1 MSYPDPVTEG
11 LRRGWA
17 VLDADAPVLP
27 EQVRF
32 DVVVVGTGAGGGT
45 TAEILSHAGLRV
57 LLVEEGPLRSS
68 SDFRMR
74 ESEAYPQLY
83 QESAARRTKDQA
95 IGILQGRCVGGS
107 TTVNWTSSFRTPADT
122 LAFWRD
128 RYGLDGFDE
137 QAMAPWFERMEQRL
151 SVAPW
156 TVRPNE
162 NNDILR
168 RGAQRLGW
176 SSASIARNVN
186 GCLNL
191 GYCGVGCPVNAKQS
205 MLVTTIPSSLD
216 AGATLYARARA
227 ARLVVQGE
235 RAVALEIDW
244 LDATGTRPSGRR
256 TTVGA
261 AHFVL
266 AAGAIGS
273 PALLLRSGAPDP
285 HRLLGTRT
293 FLHPVVVSAAVFD
306 ETVGGFAGAPQ
317 SVYVDHFLHDAPIDG
332 PIGYKLEVPPIHPVL
347 FATTVTGFGDEH
359 RRRMLDFARTQATIA
374 LLRDGFHERSPGG
387 RVELRGDGAPVL
399 DYPLDDFV
407 LEGARRA
414 LLSMAELQFAAG
426 ARTVQPAHELASPY
440 RSWREAREAIAAL
453 PMKPLLTRVVSAHV
467 MGGCRFAADEAR
479 GVVDP
484 DGVHWR
490 WRNVSVHDGSLFPTS
505 IGANPQLSIYGFAAR
520 LASGLAQRLGTRA
533 PKAQAVTPAPKAQAA
548 TQAPKAQGSTA
559 APRARSAP
567 AASG

>member
-1 MSYPDPVTEG
+1 MSFPDPVTEG

-17 VLDADAPVLP
+17 VLDADAQSLP
-27 EQVRF
+27 AEAQF
-32 DVVVVGTGAGGGT
+32 DVVIVGTGAGGGT
-45 TAEILSHAGLRV
+45 TAEILSRAGLRV

-68 SDFRMR
+68 RNFRMH

-107 TTVNWTSSFRTPADT
+107 TTVNWTSSFRTPAGT

-128 RYGLDGFDE
+128 RHGLAGFDA
-137 QAMAPWFERMEQRL
+137 QAMAPWFARMEQRL
-151 SVAPW
+151 SIAPW
-156 TVRPNE
+156 AVTPNQ

-168 RGAQRLGW
+168 RGAERLGLGT
-176 SSASIARNVN
+176 SPIARNVN

-191 GYCGVGCPVNAKQS
+191 GYCGVGCPTNAKQS
-205 MLVTTIPSSLD
+205 MLVTTIPSALD

-227 ARLVVQGE
+227 ARLVVENE
-235 RAVALEIDW
+235 RAVALDIDW

-256 TTVGA
+256 TRARA

-266 AAGAIGS
+266 AGGAIAS
-273 PALLLRSGAPDP
+273 PALLMRSDAPDP

-306 ETVGGFAGAPQ
+306 EIVGGWAGAPQ

-332 PIGYKLEVPPIHPVL
+332 PIGYKLEAPPIHPVL
-347 FATTVTGFGDEH
+347 FATTMTGFGAEH
-359 RRRMLDFARTQATIA
+359 RRRMLDFAHKQATIA

-387 RVELRGDGAPVL
+387 RVELRDDGSPVL

-407 LEGARRA
+407 LEGGRRA
-414 LLSMAELQFAAG
+414 LLSMAEIQFAAG
-426 ARTVQPAHELASPY
+426 ARTVQPAHELSAAYP
-440 RSWREAREAIAAL
+440 SWREARKAIAAL
-453 PMKPLLTRVVSAHV
+453 PMKPLLARVVSAHV
-467 MGGCRFAADEAR
+467 MGGCRFGVDAAR

-484 DGVHWR
+484 DGVHWQ

-505 IGANPQLSIYGFAAR
+505 IGANPQLSVYGFAAR
-520 LASGLAQRLGTRA
+520 LASGLAQRLTGRA
-533 PKAQAVTPAPKAQAA
+533 PQA
-548 TQAPKAQGSTA
+548 TA
-559 APRARSAP
+559 APRAQVSPAARETRSSP
-567 AASG
+567 AASE